1 MDMMA
6 LGALGVAAALC
17 AVVVRQKA
25 PELAVVLVMA
35 GCVLLLWETLPV
47 LETIRDVLEE
57 LADLAA
63 LSPQVLILDNPSA
76 ELDPAATENLY
87 SALAALNARGM
98 TVVAAEQKVG
108 LLCRFSTQM
117 IVMAEG
123 GAALCGTTR
132 QVMNETETLASAGVM
147 FPRRIELGAWLR
159 AEGLYDGDMPL
170 DIPRAAAMVR
180 GISQ

>member
-17 AVVVRQKA
+17 AVVVRQRA

-63 LSPQVLILDNPSA
+63 LSPQVLRPMLQTVGLAVVTRLAGSLCRDAGESG
-76 ELDPAATENLY
+76 
-87 SALAALNARGM
+87 LAAFVELA
-98 TVVAAEQKVG
+98 
-108 LLCRFSTQM
+108 
-117 IVMAEG
+117 
-123 GAALCGTTR
+123 GAAAAVLVALPLLRMVLQLVG
-132 QVMNETETLASAGVM
+132 
-147 FPRRIELGAWLR
+147 ELL
-159 AEGLYDGDMPL
+159 
-170 DIPRAAAMVR
+170 
-180 GISQ
+180 

>member
-63 LSPQVLILDNPSA
+63 LSPQVLRPMLQTVGLAVVTRLAGSLCRDAGESG
-76 ELDPAATENLY
+76 
-87 SALAALNARGM
+87 LAAFVELA
-98 TVVAAEQKVG
+98 
-108 LLCRFSTQM
+108 
-117 IVMAEG
+117 
-123 GAALCGTTR
+123 GAAAAVLVALPLLRMVLQLVG
-132 QVMNETETLASAGVM
+132 
-147 FPRRIELGAWLR
+147 ELL
-159 AEGLYDGDMPL
+159 
-170 DIPRAAAMVR
+170 
-180 GISQ
+180 

>member
-47 LETIRDVLEE
+47 LGTIRDVLEE

-63 LSPQVLILDNPSA
+63 LSPQVLRPMLQTVGLAVVTRLAGSLCRDAGESG
-76 ELDPAATENLY
+76 
-87 SALAALNARGM
+87 LAAFVELA
-98 TVVAAEQKVG
+98 
-108 LLCRFSTQM
+108 
-117 IVMAEG
+117 
-123 GAALCGTTR
+123 GAAAAVLVARPLLKMVLQLVG
-132 QVMNETETLASAGVM
+132 
-147 FPRRIELGAWLR
+147 ELL
-159 AEGLYDGDMPL
+159 
-170 DIPRAAAMVR
+170 
-180 GISQ
+180 